1 LVGWLIS
8 LLVGWFLVFGFGC
21 IFNVWSVDGQGRHC
35 HWIIAIERCTFL
47 KIESVD
53 GQTSYIYNTI
63 QILQIYSE
71 MNVIS
76 LFIII
81 HK

>member
-1 LVGWLIS
+1 M
-8 LLVGWFLVFGFGC
+8 
-21 IFNVWSVDGQGRHC
+21 FNVWSVDGQGRHC
-35 HWIIAIERCTFL
+35 HWIIGRSNQGCTFL
-47 KIESVD
+47 KTKSVD
-53 GQTSYIYNTI
+53 GQTGISTI